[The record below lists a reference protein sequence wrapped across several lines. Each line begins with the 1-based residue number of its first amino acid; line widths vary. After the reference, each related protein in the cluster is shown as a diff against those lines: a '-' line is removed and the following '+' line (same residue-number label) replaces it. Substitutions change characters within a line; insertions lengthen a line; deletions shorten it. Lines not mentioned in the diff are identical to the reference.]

1 MSTSE
6 EHINAEILK
15 IEAEIKV
22 VDAERK
28 VVDAERKD
36 NQIKLEATANDGL
49 RNYYIEINKGL
60 MESINTMNLRVNTLT
75 DSRNLWITK
84 MPLMPSQG

>member
-15 IEAEIKV
+15 IEAEI
-22 VDAERK
+22 K

-60 MESINTMNLRVNTLT
+60 MERINTMNVRVNTLT
-75 DSRNLWITK
+75 DSRNLWIAK
-84 MPLMPSQG
+84 LPLMPSQG